1 MASWTDRVPPVF
13 NPYIQEAPIDQMVAV
28 GMQKQQQYDQ
38 GLQRIQS
45 EIDRVAGL
53 EIVRPQDR
61 EYLQSKLNDL
71 GSKLRTVAAGDFSNF
86 QLVNSV
92 AGMAGKVAKDENVIN
107 AVQSTAQR
115 KKLMQRMQTDVEKG
129 NYNPAN
135 QLVFNESDTK
145 WFNDPNVG
153 AGYTGRYKT
162 PHDVWAKIKNISD
175 AVGIDEKT
183 AQELFRVDSLGRRQY
198 DKDGNPIWDNIMV
211 EKTLKGKDAS
221 KILSAFE
228 AGLDAADYEQLGIE
242 GIYKYRGASPE
253 ALKEMVIASTNER
266 VQFNNG
272 KIEMLKLS
280 LSEENNKKQKDVQ
293 LIESISKQIEYFQ
306 NQNSKFISSRDNALQ
321 VADSNPD
328 SLKASMFTNDYLST
342 MARTLSSQDITTK
355 YSVNPLFTVSMEMSK
370 FNQSVKEWETEQR
383 WKQREDARAQLKLPY
398 EIAKLQR
405 EAEGEGGSKKST
417 GIPQG
422 LEDITS
428 ETLVAKAHSQYD
440 EKIVQIN
447 DLNYKIALQSL
458 RDANPINPGESN
470 EGYDRRLRVKL
481 EQIAKA
487 VNPNSGSINEGV
499 ERIATEKL
507 NQWQNNPESIPATM
521 VSTIGMQSDLMKEV
535 SANKARLESAKRRAD
550 ITATAMGVDVKAY
563 EKAMERINPMK
574 VTLSGG
580 RELMLSKEDLV
591 DFVNSKAEKYQWLG
605 GLLMS
610 KEEESAKLKANERL
624 TRKFGRDLPEIMSQ
638 LYARDPDRPGT
649 TNPLPVLENIASAI
663 NNSTSKDYMKIY
675 ADEIAKSSIL
685 VPDVRFPIY
694 QDKLKDADF
703 RTNINTVLQDYA
715 TAFPDQINQ
724 AKNAVLSGKFAG
736 SVLVQSGTSNSSN
749 KYFLEIDTE
758 GDEAATPIEITGS
771 QFEAITGENAPTPTV
786 ISGIQEKLYADGT
799 TNSGVIG
806 NPATSYYTA
815 NAFTNFSS
823 DKYSLRAD
831 LEADAQDRNTGFL
844 KLYLIDK
851 NSGKLVDSQW
861 MTSNGKPR
869 PFRVINEDGT
879 PNMELPYLP
888 IGFNKT
894 NIATYFNRPIE

>member
-1 MASWTDRVPPVF
+1 MASFTDAPVQF
-13 NPYIQEAPIDQMVAV
+13 NPYIQQLPVEAMVSV

-38 GLQRIQS
+38 GIQRIQS
-45 EIDRVAGL
+45 QIDQVAGL
-53 EIVRPQDR
+53 DIVRPQDK
-61 EYLQSKLNDL
+61 EYLKSKLNQL

-92 AGMAGKVAKDENVIN
+92 AGMASSVAKDENVIN
-107 AVQSTAQR
+107 SVQSTAQR
-115 KKLMQRMQTDVEKG
+115 RNLMQRIQTDVEKG

-135 QLVFNESDTK
+135 QYIFSDSDSS

-153 AGYTGRYKT
+153 AKYTGSYKT
-162 PHDVWAKIKNISD
+162 PHDIWGKIKDI
-175 AVGIDEKT
+175 AKEVGIDEKT
-183 AQELFRVDSLGRRQY
+183 AQQLFRVDSLGRRQY

-228 AGLDAADYEQLGIE
+228 SGLNASDYEQLSIE
-242 GIYKYRGASPE
+242 GIYKYRGVSPD
-253 ALKEMVIASTNER
+253 ALKERVVSSTDDK

-280 LSEENNKKQKDVQ
+280 LNEENNKKQKDVE

-321 VADSNPD
+321 VADSDPD
-328 SLKASMFTNDYLST
+328 SLKASIFTNDYLST
-342 MARTLSSQDITTK
+342 MAKNLSSQDITTK
-355 YSVNPLFTVSMEMSK
+355 YTINPLFTVSMEMSK
-370 FNQSVKEWETEQR
+370 FNQSVKQWETEQR
-383 WKQREDARAQLKLPY
+383 WKQREDERSQLKLPY
-398 EIAKLQR
+398 EIAKLKK
-405 EAEGEGGSKKST
+405 EAEGEGDSKKST

-422 LEDITS
+422 LEGITS

-440 EKIVQIN
+440 DKIVQIN

-470 EGYDRRLRVKL
+470 EEYDRRLRVKI
-481 EQIAKA
+481 EQVAKA

-521 VSTIGMQSDLMKEV
+521 VSTIGMQSDLMKEA
-535 SANKARLESAKRRAD
+535 STYKARLESAKRRAN
-550 ITATAMGVDVKAY
+550 ITATSMGIDTKAY
-563 EKAMERINPMK
+563 EKAMEKVNPMK
-574 VTLSGG
+574 VTLSGS
-580 RELMLSKEDLV
+580 RQLTLSKEDLV
-591 DFVNSKAEKYQWLG
+591 DFVNSKAEKYQWFG

-638 LYARDPDRPGT
+638 LYSRDPDRPGT
-649 TNPLPVLENIASAI
+649 TNPLPVLENIASVI

-675 ADEIAKSSIL
+675 ADEVAKSSIL
-685 VPDVRFPIY
+685 VPDERYPIY

-703 RTNINTVLQDYA
+703 RTNINTVLQDYS
-715 TAFPDQINQ
+715 TVFPDQITK

-736 SVLVQSGTSNSSN
+736 SVLVQSGTSSSPN

-758 GDEAATPIEITGS
+758 GDEAVAPIEITAS
-771 QFEAITGENAPTPTV
+771 QFEVMTGENTPTPTI

-806 NPATSYYTA
+806 NSATSYYTA

-823 DKYSLRAD
+823 DMYSLRAD

-861 MTSNGKPR
+861 MTSNGKPI
-869 PFRVINEDGT
+869 PFKVINDDGT